1 MNRKI
6 KDTEYNDSIAFW
18 QQLAEKYFEA
28 ETTRKEES
36 ALRRFLATEESNIPQ
51 FNEIKAVLGYAATA
65 RHFAEKGKR
74 RKRMAFGSIARYI
87 SVAAAIAIAVIIGIT
102 ATTGTAGKE
111 STTNSDSGEDVYIAY
126 INGVCYTDKDFVME
140 QMHKSIACVSGN
152 TAGYTIEDELGK
164 MFRSAEL
171 E

>member
-1 MNRKI
+1 MNDK
-6 KDTEYNDSIAFW
+6 KTEKRHSDYTAYW
-18 QQLAEKYFEA
+18 LQLCEKYFEA
-28 ETTRKEES
+28 TTSNEEEL
-36 ALRRFLATEESNIPQ
+36 ALKKFLSTEESNIPE

-65 RHFAEKGKR
+65 RHFAKKGKR

-126 INGVCYTDKDFVME
+126 INGVCYTDKDIVME
-140 QMHKSIACVSGN
+140 QMRKSIACVSGN